1 MDCQITDS
9 HCQSAQP
16 KLQATSFQ
24 FTGLKYKVAASPRSK
39 GTAADNNI
47 KQNSKPN
54 YDLQDVNLDERFSSI
69 DKNGEDQQYA
79 KDGVVALRP
88 EHAGKLN
95 KSKVMKAKS
104 FVITKESL
112 LALPKKV
119 VPNKDLEKSKKV
131 RRRLKSTINFDR
143 QSINLLIKD
152 KNIFENKKIIK
163 KACNISQKSSTTLV
177 GIWDQ

>member
-69 DKNGEDQQYA
+69 DKNGED
-79 KDGVVALRP
+79 
-88 EHAGKLN
+88 
-95 KSKVMKAKS
+95 
-104 FVITKESL
+104 
-112 LALPKKV
+112 
-119 VPNKDLEKSKKV
+119 
-131 RRRLKSTINFDR
+131 
-143 QSINLLIKD
+143 
-152 KNIFENKKIIK
+152 
-163 KACNISQKSSTTLV
+163 
-177 GIWDQ
+177 